1 MLVEGVSRDGK
12 KAQQLPEGW
21 NLESILLIYAP
32 PKIDLINLQPILSS
46 TPMDWKHLTR
56 ISDGAR
62 LVVERVRLP
71 DTGIVVEGSFDLPP
85 LAQLSIDD
93 QVFVAAF
100 VKSHGSIKEMERL
113 FGVSYPTIKSRLNRL
128 STTLDS
134 EWTVQ
139 TSAPGVDRAEILDRL
154 ERGEITAEQAAEAL
168 RS

>member
-1 MLVEGVSRDGK
+1 
-12 KAQQLPEGW
+12 
-21 NLESILLIYAP
+21 
-32 PKIDLINLQPILSS
+32 
-46 TPMDWKHLTR
+46 MDWKHLTR

-85 LAQLSIDD
+85 LAQLSIED

-128 STTLDS
+128 SAALDS

-139 TSAPGVDRAEILDRL
+139 ANVAPIDRAEILDRL